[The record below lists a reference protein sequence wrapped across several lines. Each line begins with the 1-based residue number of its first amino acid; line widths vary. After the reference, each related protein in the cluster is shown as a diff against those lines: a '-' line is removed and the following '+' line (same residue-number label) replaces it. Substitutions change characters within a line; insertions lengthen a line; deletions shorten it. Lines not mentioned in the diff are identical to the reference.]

1 MTECGGWEGL
11 PYSAEVAHNVLQ
23 TCSLPAAQSALQAE
37 LFNILKAQST
47 VEK

>member
-1 MTECGGWEGL
+1 MADGKAGL

-23 TCSLPAAQSALQAE
+23 TYSLPAARSALQAE
-37 LFNILKAQST
+37 LFNILKAQSN